1 MTDDDHELVALAC
14 KGNRSAFQHLL
25 ERHYDTAYRV
35 AYRYTRSV
43 EDAEDIT
50 QEICLGL
57 ARKLGSFRGQSQ
69 FSTWFYRVVVNAC
82 RDHGRKQISAQSL
95 QANYAMY
102 REMAEADQ
110 DHDTARQDWLSRA
123 IAELDPRLRETAI
136 LVLSEDLNHA
146 DAAIALECAESTISW
161 RMHEVRKKL
170 KALVETSDD
179 G

>member
-1 MTDDDHELVALAC
+1 MTDNDHELVALAC

-57 ARKLGSFRGQSQ
+57 ARKLRSFRGQSR

-82 RDHGRKQISAQSL
+82 RDHSRKQTSTRSL

-110 DHDTARQDWLSRA
+110 DHDAARQNWLSEA
-123 IAELDPRLRETAI
+123 IAQLEPKLRETAI

-146 DAAIALECAESTISW
+146 DAATALDCAESTVSW
-161 RMHEVRKKL
+161 RMHEIRKKL
-170 KALVETSDD
+170 KTLVETSDD
-179 G
+179 